1 MLETFR
7 WLGEETAARFG
18 YTYPLES
25 HERIVILVAGSF
37 AATSS

>member
-18 YTYPLES
+18 YTYPTQV
-25 HERIVILVAGSF
+25 HEQVTRLVTENF
-37 AATSS
+37 PAANA